1 MIYLIPGL
9 KMIFEFIQNN
19 IFKMNWLYNL
29 TGKVLK
35 LIPFDLSMKLSEA
48 IHFFIYDVLKI
59 FILLSVLIF
68 IVSYIQSFF
77 PPERSK
83 KIMGK
88 FKGISANIVAALLGT
103 VTPFCS
109 CSSIPLFIGFTSAGL
124 PIGVTF
130 SFLISSPMVDI
141 GSLILL
147 MSIFGAKIA
156 VVYVL
161 LGLVIAVVG
170 GKIIESAKMEREI
183 EEFILNA
190 NVGEV
195 SQSEL
200 TISDRINFSKD
211 QVVSTFKK
219 VYPYV
224 LVGVG
229 IGAIIHNW
237 IPNDFIEKILGQNNI
252 FGVIIA
258 TLVGAPMYADIFGTI
273 PVAEALFAKGALLGT
288 VLSFM
293 MAVTTLSL
301 PSLIMLRRAIKP
313 RLLRLF
319 IIICVSGIIIVGY
332 IFNIFS
338 YLFI

>member
-68 IVSYIQSFF
+68 IVSYIQSYF

-200 TISDRINFSKD
+200 TIEDRINFSKD

-237 IPNDFIEKILGQNNI
+237 IPNDFIEKILGENNI

>member
-35 LIPFDLSMKLSEA
+35 LIPFDLNIKLSEA

-124 PIGVTF
+124 PLGVTF

-195 SQSEL
+195 SQSEM
-200 TISDRINFSKD
+200 TIEDRINFSKD

-237 IPNDFIEKILGQNNI
+237 IPNDFIEKILGENNI

-293 MAVTTLSL
+293 MSVTTISL

-313 RLLRLF
+313 KLLTF
-319 IIICVSGIIIVGY
+319 FVAICVSGIIIVGY

>member
-1 MIYLIPGL
+1 
-9 KMIFEFIQNN
+9 MIFEFIQNN

-35 LIPFDLSMKLSEA
+35 LIPFDLNIKLSEA

-83 KIMGK
+83 KIMAK

-124 PIGVTF
+124 PLGVTF

-156 VVYVL
+156 VIYVL

-237 IPNDFIEKILGQNNI
+237 IPNDFIEKILGENNI
-252 FGVIIA
+252 FGVVIA

-332 IFNIFS
+332 IFNIFG

>member
-1 MIYLIPGL
+1 
-9 KMIFEFIQNN
+9 MIFEFIQNN

-29 TGKVLK
+29 TGKLLK
-35 LIPFDLSMKLSEA
+35 LIPFDLNMRLSEA

-59 FILLSVLIF
+59 FILLSLLIF

-237 IPNDFIEKILGQNNI
+237 IPNDFIEKILGENNI
-252 FGVIIA
+252 FGVVIA